1 MNFVSEIKKNKP
13 NINESS
19 VKTYASSLTNLHKTI
34 FGDAEISLNNFNK
47 TAKVIPYLKT
57 LTNPQQIQKLSG
69 ILAINQDKAYKDM
82 MAAVLEAKQP
92 QPIEKKEDWI
102 EGDEVR
108 EKYEELKYE
117 ASCLYKIYE
126 ATPSP
131 DILFRIMDYIIICLT
146 SGIFIAPRRS
156 ADWTNFKIHK
166 STDEDNYLYNGQF
179 IFNNYKTAKTY
190 GQQKVECPKEL
201 VAILKKWIG
210 INPTDYL
217 LFDTKFHQLTSPQ
230 FTKRLNKI
238 FGKGVGSSQMR
249 KTYLS
254 EKFGGMHDTEAE
266 LKKIT
271 SEMGTSSGTAKEFYI
286 KTPKK

>member
-1 MNFVSEIKKNKP
+1 MDFVSEIKKNKP
-13 NINESS
+13 NISESS
-19 VKTYASSLTNLHKTI
+19 VKTYASLLTNLHKAI
-34 FGDAEISLNNFNK
+34 FGDVAISINNFNK

-57 LTNPQQIQKLSG
+57 LTNAQQIQKLSA
-69 ILAINQDKAYKDM
+69 ILAINQDKGYKDM
-82 MAAVLEAKQP
+82 MAAAVEAKQP
-92 QPIEKKEDWI
+92 QTIEKKEDWI
-102 EGDEVR
+102 ETDQIR

-126 ATPSP
+126 ATPSA

-156 ADWTNFKIHK
+156 KDWIDFKIHK
-166 STDEDNYLYNGQF
+166 STDEDNYLYKSQF

-190 GQQKVECPKEL
+190 GQQKVDCPKEL
-201 VAILKKWIG
+201 VDILKKWIS

-249 KTYLS
+249 KTYAS
-254 EKFGGMHDTEAE
+254 DKFGSVHDLEESMKQTA
-266 LKKIT
+266 T
-271 SEMGTSSGTAKEFYI
+271 EMGTSSSTLKSHYI
-286 KTPKK
+286 KK

>member
-1 MNFVSEIKKNKP
+1 MDFVSEIKKNKP
-13 NINESS
+13 NISESS
-19 VKTYASSLTNLHKTI
+19 VKTYASSLTNLHKAI
-34 FGDAEISLNNFNK
+34 FGDAEISINNFNK

-57 LTNPQQIQKLSG
+57 LTNPQQIQKLSA

-82 MAAVLEAKQP
+82 MSVTVEAKQP

-102 EGDEVR
+102 ETDQIR

-179 IFNNYKTAKTY
+179 IFNKFKTVTTY

-201 VAILKKWIG
+201 VAILKKWIS

-217 LFDTKFHQLTSPQ
+217 LFDTKFHQLTSSQ
-230 FTKRLNKI
+230 FTKKLNKI
-238 FGKGVGSSQMR
+238 FGPKVGSSQMR
-249 KTYLS
+249 KTYLTD
-254 EKFGGMHDTEAE
+254 KFGNMHDTEAE
-266 LKKIT
+266 LKKIA
-271 SEMGTSSGTAKEFYI
+271 SKMGTSSGTAKEFYI
-286 KTPKK
+286 KK